1 MTQGRIRLRI
11 VIIDETKARAA
22 VIEAGLRE
30 AGLDD
35 IHVLT
40 ERRGLVAALSAL
52 AADVVLIDLA
62 NPSRDVLEE
71 YFTVS
76 RALAR
81 PVAMFVDQSAP
92 GDVEAAIDA
101 GVSAYVVDGFRQDR
115 IKPVIDL
122 AVSRFNAFAR
132 LQKELDEARN
142 ALADRKAIER
152 AKLLLMQKRGVDEP
166 EAYALLRKAAMNQGR
181 RIGEVAAALI
191 AADELMGGNL

>member
-1 MTQGRIRLRI
+1 MRI

-30 AGLDD
+30 AGLSD
-35 IHVLT
+35 IHILS
-40 ERRGLVAALSAL
+40 ERQGLVSRLAAL
-52 AADVVLIDLA
+52 AADVVLIDLS

-81 PVAMFVDQSAP
+81 PVAMFVDQSIP
-92 GDVEAAIDA
+92 GDIEAAIDA
-101 GVSAYVVDGFRQDR
+101 GVSAYVVDGFRKER
-115 IKPVIDL
+115 IKPVLDL

-132 LQKELDEARN
+132 LQNELNEARN
-142 ALADRKAIER
+142 ALADRKAIDK
-152 AKLLLMQKRGVDEP
+152 AKALLMRRRGIDEP
-166 EAYALLRKAAMNQGR
+166 AAYALLRKAAMNQGR

-191 AADELMGGNL
+191 AAEELLGDGQ

>member
-1 MTQGRIRLRI
+1 MCWGQHLRI

-30 AGLDD
+30 AGLSD
-35 IHVLT
+35 IHILT
-40 ERRGLVAALSAL
+40 QRYGMVAALASL

-101 GVSAYVVDGFRQDR
+101 GVSAYVVDGFRKER
-115 IKPVIDL
+115 IKPLLDL
-122 AVSRFNAFAR
+122 AVSRFNAFSR
-132 LQKELDEARN
+132 LQTELDEARN
-142 ALADRKAIER
+142 ALADRKAIDR
-152 AKLLLMQKRGVDEP
+152 AKALLMNRRGVTEP

-181 RIGEVAAALI
+181 RIGEVASSLI
-191 AADELMGGNL
+191 AAEELLGDGL